1 MAKTRLLKALTRIN
15 YSTQKGQYSDMTF
28 PINAVRSQFPSLS
41 TTDEGQ
47 RRIYFDNAAGTQVP
61 KQTINRIVDFFHRFN
76 SNTGVFNPTSV
87 EVDALYDDTVKAMA
101 DFLGTTDPGEVLI
114 GANMTTLTYQL
125 SRSLAHQLEPGDE
138 IVISRMEHEGNVSPW
153 LQMAEDNDLVV
164 KWLEFDRNSWRAEP
178 ALLEPLLTERT
189 RLLALNYASNLTG
202 GVNDVKALTEMAH
215 AAGAI
220 VYVDAVQYASHRLI
234 DVQDL
239 GCDFLACSPYKFYGP
254 HLGVVYG
261 KRERLEALR
270 AYKLRCASNDLPF
283 RFSLGTPAFELI
295 AGLMG
300 TLEYF
305 QWLAA
310 EAGCSGDR
318 RQLFEGA
325 YAAMGGHEDELSEQ
339 LLSGLVAMPG
349 LTMQGAS
356 TLTYRVATFSFTH
369 DRHPASAIARQL
381 SDAGLYCH
389 WGDNYAF
396 EVAKALDLDP
406 QEGVL
411 RLGLGHYNTA
421 DEVAEALV
429 LIEGV
434 LAA

>member
-1 MAKTRLLKALTRIN
+1 
-15 YSTQKGQYSDMTF
+15 MTF
-28 PINAVRSQFPSLS
+28 PIDAVRQQFPSLA
-41 TTDEGQ
+41 TTDDGQ

-61 KQTINRIVDFFHRFN
+61 RQTMDRIVDFFHRYN

-125 SRSLAHQLEPGDE
+125 SRSLAHQFEPGDE
-138 IVISRMEHEGNVSPW
+138 IIISRMEHEGNVSPW

-178 ALLEPLLTERT
+178 ALLEPLLSERT

-202 GVNDVKALTEMAH
+202 GVNDVKALTAMAQ

-234 DVQDL
+234 DVKDL

-261 KRERLEALR
+261 KRKRLESLR

-310 EAGCSGDR
+310 ETGCSGDR

-325 YAAMGGHEDELSEQ
+325 YTAMGGHEDGLAEQ
-339 LLSGLVAMPG
+339 LLSGLVPIPG

-356 TLTYRVATFSFTH
+356 TLTHRVATFSFTH

-411 RLGLGHYNTA
+411 RLGLGHYNTTG
-421 DEVAEALV
+421 EVAEALT

-434 LAA
+434 LTA

>member
-1 MAKTRLLKALTRIN
+1 
-15 YSTQKGQYSDMTF
+15 MTY
-28 PINAVRSQFPSLS
+28 PIDAVRAQFPSLA
-41 TTDEGQ
+41 TTDAGQ

-61 KQTINRIVDFFHRFN
+61 QQTIDRMIDFFHRFN

-87 EVDALYDDTVKAMA
+87 AVDAMYAEAVAALA
-101 DFLGTTDPGEVLI
+101 DFLGTADHGEVLI

-125 SRSLAHQLEPGDE
+125 SRSLAHQFAPGDE
-138 IVISRMEHEGNVSPW
+138 IIISRMEHEGNVSPW
-153 LQMAEDNDLVV
+153 LQMAEDVGMTV
-164 KWLEFDRNSWRAEP
+164 KWLEFDRESWRVEP
-178 ALLEPLLTERT
+178 ARLELLLTDRT

-202 GVNDVKALTEMAH
+202 GVNDVKALTAMAQ
-215 AAGAI
+215 AAGAL

-234 DVQDL
+234 DVKDL

-261 KRERLEALR
+261 KRERLESLR

-300 TLEYF
+300 MLEYF

-310 EAGCSGDR
+310 ETGCSGDR

-325 YAAMGGHEDELSEQ
+325 YAAMGGHEDALSEQ
-339 LLSGLVAMPG
+339 LLAGLVAMPG
-349 LTMQGAS
+349 LTIQGAS
-356 TLTYRVATFSFTH
+356 TLTHRVATFSFTH
-369 DRHPASAIARQL
+369 DRHPASVIARQL

-389 WGDNYAF
+389 WGYNYAF

-406 QEGVL
+406 KEGVL
-411 RLGLGHYNTA
+411 RLGIGHYNTA
-421 DEVAEALV
+421 GEVAEALT
-429 LIEGV
+429 LIEGA

>member
-1 MAKTRLLKALTRIN
+1 
-15 YSTQKGQYSDMTF
+15 
-28 PINAVRSQFPSLS
+28 
-41 TTDEGQ
+41 
-47 RRIYFDNAAGTQVP
+47 
-61 KQTINRIVDFFHRFN
+61 
-76 SNTGVFNPTSV
+76 
-87 EVDALYDDTVKAMA
+87 MA
-101 DFLGTTDPGEVLI
+101 DFLGTSDPGEVLI

-125 SRSLAHQLEPGDE
+125 SRSLAHQFESGDE
-138 IVISRMEHEGNVSPW
+138 IIISRMEHEGNVSPW
-153 LQMAEDNDLVV
+153 LQMAEDNGLIV
-164 KWLEFDRNSWRAEP
+164 KWLEFDRDTWRVEP
-178 ALLEPLLTERT
+178 ELLEPLLSDRT

-202 GVNDVKALTEMAH
+202 GVNDVKALTAMAQG
-215 AAGAI
+215 AGAM

-234 DVQDL
+234 DVKDL

-261 KRERLEALR
+261 KRERLESLR

-310 EAGCSGDR
+310 ETGCSGDR

-325 YAAMGGHEDELSEQ
+325 YAAMGKHEDALSEQ
-339 LLSGLVAMPG
+339 LLAGLVAMPG
-349 LTMQGAS
+349 LTMKGAS
-356 TLTYRVATFSFTH
+356 TLTHRVATFSFTH
-369 DRHPASAIARQL
+369 DRHPASAIAQQL

-411 RLGLGHYNTA
+411 RLGIGHYNTL
-421 DEVAEALV
+421 DEVAEALT

>member
-1 MAKTRLLKALTRIN
+1 MA
-15 YSTQKGQYSDMTF
+15 F
-28 PINAVRSQFPSLS
+28 PIEAVRQQFPSLA
-41 TTDEGQ
+41 TTDDGQ

-61 KQTINRIVDFFHRFN
+61 RQSIDRIVDFFHRYN

-87 EVDALYDDTVKAMA
+87 EVDALYDAAVAAMA
-101 DFLGTTDPGEVLI
+101 DFLGTSDPGEVLI

-125 SRSLAHQLEPGDE
+125 SRSLAHQFESCDE
-138 IVISRMEHEGNVSPW
+138 IIISRMEHEGNVSPW
-153 LQMAEDNDLVV
+153 LQMAEDNGLIV
-164 KWLEFDRNSWRAEP
+164 KWLEFDRDTWRVEP
-178 ALLEPLLTERT
+178 ELLEPLLSDRT

-202 GVNDVKALTEMAH
+202 GVNDVKALTAMAQG
-215 AAGAI
+215 AGAM

-234 DVQDL
+234 DVKDL

-261 KRERLEALR
+261 KRERLESLH

-310 EAGCSGDR
+310 ETGCSGDH

-325 YAAMGGHEDELSEQ
+325 YSAMGKHDDALSEQ
-339 LLSGLVAMPG
+339 LLAGLVAMPG
-349 LTMQGAS
+349 LTMKGAS
-356 TLTYRVATFSFTH
+356 TLTHRVATFSFTH
-369 DRHPASAIARQL
+369 DRHPASAIAQQL
-381 SDAGLYCH
+381 SVAGLYCH

-396 EVAKALDLDP
+396 EVAKALELDP
-406 QEGVL
+406 REGVL
-411 RLGLGHYNTA
+411 RLGIGHYNTV
-421 DEVAEALV
+421 DEVAEALT

>member
-1 MAKTRLLKALTRIN
+1 M
-15 YSTQKGQYSDMTF
+15 SF
-28 PINAVRSQFPSLS
+28 PIDSVRAQFPSLA

-61 KQTINRIVDFFHRFN
+61 QHTISRIVDFFHRFN

-87 EVDALYDDTVKAMA
+87 EVDALYEDAVNAMA
-101 DFLGTTDPGEVLI
+101 DFLGTSDPGEALI

-125 SRSLAHQLEPGDE
+125 SRSLAHQFSPGDE
-138 IVISRMEHEGNVSPW
+138 IIISRMEHEGNVSPW

-164 KWLEFDRNSWRAEP
+164 KWLEFNRESWHAEP
-178 ALLEPLLTERT
+178 ALLAPLLTERT

-202 GVNDVKALTEMAH
+202 GVNDVKALTKMAQD
-215 AAGAI
+215 AGAI

-234 DVQDL
+234 DVKDL
-239 GCDFLACSPYKFYGP
+239 NCDFLACSPYKFYGP

-261 KRERLEALR
+261 KRERLESLR
-270 AYKLRCASNDLPF
+270 AYKLRCASEELPF

-305 QWLAA
+305 QWLAG
-310 EAGCSGDR
+310 EIGVTGER
-318 RQLFEGA
+318 RQQFAGA
-325 YAAMGGHEDELSEQ
+325 YAAMGAHEDALSEQ
-339 LLSGLVAMPG
+339 LLAGLVAIPG

-356 TLTYRVATFSFTH
+356 TLTQRVATFSFTH
-369 DRHPASAIARQL
+369 DRHPASHIARQL
-381 SDAGLYCH
+381 SEAGLYCH

-406 QEGVL
+406 HEGVL
-411 RLGLGHYNTA
+411 RLGLGHYNTQE
-421 DEVAEALV
+421 EVAEALA

-434 LAA
+434 LSA

>member
-1 MAKTRLLKALTRIN
+1 
-15 YSTQKGQYSDMTF
+15 MTF
-28 PINAVRSQFPSLS
+28 PIEAVRQQFPSLV

-61 KQTINRIVDFFHRFN
+61 KHTIDRVVDFFHRYN

-87 EVDALYDDTVKAMA
+87 EVDALYDNTVKAMG
-101 DFLGTTDPGEVLI
+101 DFLGAPDAREVLI

-125 SRSLAHQLEPGDE
+125 SRSLAHQFEPGDE
-138 IVISRMEHEGNVSPW
+138 IIITRMEHEGNVSPW

-164 KWLEFDRNSWRAEP
+164 KWLEFDRDTWCVEP
-178 ALLEPLLTERT
+178 ALLEPLLSERT

-202 GVNDVKALTEMAH
+202 GVNDVKALTKMAQ

-234 DVQDL
+234 DVKDL

-261 KRERLEALR
+261 KRGRLDSLR

-300 TLEYF
+300 TLDYF

-310 EAGCSGDR
+310 ETGCSGDR

-325 YAAMGGHEDELSEQ
+325 YAAMGDHEDTLSGQ

-349 LTMQGAS
+349 LTMKGAN
-356 TLTYRVATFSFTH
+356 TLTHRVATFSFTH
-369 DRHPASAIARQL
+369 DRHPASVIARQL
-381 SDAGLYCH
+381 SEAGLYCH

-406 QEGVL
+406 EEGVV

-421 DEVAEALV
+421 EEVAEALI
-429 LIEGV
+429 LIERV

>member
-1 MAKTRLLKALTRIN
+1 
-15 YSTQKGQYSDMTF
+15 MTF
-28 PINAVRSQFPSLS
+28 PIDAVRQQFPSLA
-41 TTDEGQ
+41 TTDDGQ

-61 KQTINRIVDFFHRFN
+61 RQTIDRIVDFFHRYN

-87 EVDALYDDTVKAMA
+87 EVDALYDDAVKAMA

-125 SRSLAHQLEPGDE
+125 SRSLAHQFEPGDE
-138 IVISRMEHEGNVSPW
+138 IIISRMEHEGNVSPW

-178 ALLEPLLTERT
+178 ALLEPLLSERT

-202 GVNDVKALTEMAH
+202 GVNDVKALTAMAQ

-234 DVQDL
+234 DVKDL

-261 KRERLEALR
+261 KRGRLESLR

-310 EAGCSGDR
+310 ETGCSGHR

-325 YAAMGGHEDELSEQ
+325 YTAMGGHEDGLAEQ
-339 LLSGLVAMPG
+339 LLSGLVAIPG

-356 TLTYRVATFSFTH
+356 TLTHRVATFSFTH

-411 RLGLGHYNTA
+411 RLGLGHYNTTG
-421 DEVAEALV
+421 EVAEALT

-434 LAA
+434 LTA

>member
-1 MAKTRLLKALTRIN
+1 
-15 YSTQKGQYSDMTF
+15 MTF
-28 PINAVRSQFPSLS
+28 PIDAVRQQFPSLA
-41 TTDEGQ
+41 TTDDGQ

-61 KQTINRIVDFFHRFN
+61 RQSIDRIVDFFHRYN

-125 SRSLAHQLEPGDE
+125 SRSLAHQFEPGDE
-138 IVISRMEHEGNVSPW
+138 IIISRMEHEGNVSPW
-153 LQMAEDNDLVV
+153 LQMAEDNGLVV

-178 ALLEPLLTERT
+178 ALLEPLLSERT

-202 GVNDVKALTEMAH
+202 GVNDVKALTAMAH

-234 DVQDL
+234 DVKDL

-261 KRERLEALR
+261 KRERLESLR
-270 AYKLRCASNDLPF
+270 AYKLRCANNDLPF

-318 RQLFEGA
+318 RSLFEGA
-325 YAAMGGHEDELSEQ
+325 YAAMGCHEDALSEQ

-356 TLTYRVATFSFTH
+356 TLTHRVATFSFTH
-369 DRHPASAIARQL
+369 DRHPASAIARKL

-411 RLGLGHYNTA
+411 RLGLGHYNTTE
-421 DEVAEALV
+421 EVAEALT

>member
-1 MAKTRLLKALTRIN
+1 
-15 YSTQKGQYSDMTF
+15 MTF
-28 PINAVRSQFPSLS
+28 PIDAVRQQFPSLA
-41 TTDEGQ
+41 TTDDGQ

-61 KQTINRIVDFFHRFN
+61 KHTIDRVVDFFHRYN

-87 EVDALYDDTVKAMA
+87 EVDALYDNTVKAMG
-101 DFLGTTDPGEVLI
+101 DFLGAPDAREVLI

-125 SRSLAHQLEPGDE
+125 SRSLAHQFEPGDE
-138 IVISRMEHEGNVSPW
+138 IIITRMEHEGNVSPW

-164 KWLEFDRNSWRAEP
+164 KWLEFDRDTWCVEP
-178 ALLEPLLTERT
+178 ALLEPLLSERT

-202 GVNDVKALTEMAH
+202 GVNDVKALTKMAQ

-234 DVQDL
+234 DVKDL

-261 KRERLEALR
+261 KRGRLDSLR

-300 TLEYF
+300 TLDYF

-310 EAGCSGDR
+310 ETGCSGDR

-325 YAAMGGHEDELSEQ
+325 YAAMGDHEDTLSGQ

-349 LTMQGAS
+349 LTMKGAN
-356 TLTYRVATFSFTH
+356 TLTHRVATFSFTH
-369 DRHPASAIARQL
+369 DRHPASVIARQL
-381 SDAGLYCH
+381 SEAGLYCH

-396 EVAKALDLDP
+396 EVAKALGLDP
-406 QEGVL
+406 EEGVV

-421 DEVAEALV
+421 EEVAEALI
-429 LIEGV
+429 LIERV

>member
-1 MAKTRLLKALTRIN
+1 
-15 YSTQKGQYSDMTF
+15 MTF
-28 PINAVRSQFPSLS
+28 PIDAVRQQFPSLA
-41 TTDEGQ
+41 TTDDGQ

-61 KQTINRIVDFFHRFN
+61 KHTIDRVVDFFHRYN

-87 EVDALYDDTVKAMA
+87 EVDALYDNTVKAMG
-101 DFLGTTDPGEVLI
+101 DFLGAPDAREVLI

-125 SRSLAHQLEPGDE
+125 SRSLAHQFEPGDE
-138 IVISRMEHEGNVSPW
+138 IIITRMEHEGNVSPW

-164 KWLEFDRNSWRAEP
+164 KWLEFDRDTWCVEP
-178 ALLEPLLTERT
+178 ALLEPLLSERT

-202 GVNDVKALTEMAH
+202 GVNDVKALTKMAQ

-234 DVQDL
+234 DVKDL

-261 KRERLEALR
+261 KRGRLDSLR

-300 TLEYF
+300 TLDYF

-310 EAGCSGDR
+310 ETGCSGDR

-325 YAAMGGHEDELSEQ
+325 YAAMGDHEDTLSGQ

-349 LTMQGAS
+349 LTMKGAN
-356 TLTYRVATFSFTH
+356 TLTHRVATFSFTH
-369 DRHPASAIARQL
+369 DRHPASVIARQL
-381 SDAGLYCH
+381 SEAGLYCH

-406 QEGVL
+406 EEGVV

-421 DEVAEALV
+421 EEVGEALT

>member
-1 MAKTRLLKALTRIN
+1 M
-15 YSTQKGQYSDMTF
+15 SF
-28 PINAVRSQFPSLS
+28 PIDSVRAQFPSLA

-61 KQTINRIVDFFHRFN
+61 QHTISRIVDFFHRFN

-87 EVDALYDDTVKAMA
+87 EVDALYEDAVNAMA
-101 DFLGTTDPGEVLI
+101 DFLGTSDPGEVLI

-125 SRSLAHQLEPGDE
+125 SRSLAHQFSPGDE
-138 IVISRMEHEGNVSPW
+138 IIISRMEHEGNVSPW

-178 ALLEPLLTERT
+178 ALLEPLLSERT

-202 GVNDVKALTEMAH
+202 GVNDVKALTAMAQ

-220 VYVDAVQYASHRLI
+220 VYVDAVQCASHRLI
-234 DVQDL
+234 DVKGL

-261 KRERLEALR
+261 KRERLESLR

-325 YAAMGGHEDELSEQ
+325 YAAMGGHEDALSEQ

-356 TLTYRVATFSFTH
+356 TLTHRVATFSFTH

-396 EVAKALDLDP
+396 EVAKALGLDP
-406 QEGVL
+406 EEGVL
-411 RLGLGHYNTA
+411 RLGLGHYNTTE
-421 DEVAEALV
+421 EVAEALA
-429 LIEGV
+429 LIKGV
-434 LAA
+434 LTT

>member
-1 MAKTRLLKALTRIN
+1 M
-15 YSTQKGQYSDMTF
+15 SF
-28 PINAVRSQFPSLS
+28 PIDIVRAQFPSLA
-41 TTDEGQ
+41 TTDGGQ

-61 KQTINRIVDFFHRFN
+61 QQTIDRIVDFFQRFN

-87 EVDALYDDTVKAMA
+87 EVDALYDDAVKAMA

-125 SRSLAHQLEPGDE
+125 SRSLGHQFSPGDE
-138 IVISRMEHEGNVSPW
+138 IIISRMEHEGNVSPW

-164 KWLEFDRNSWRAEP
+164 KWLEFDRDTWRVEP
-178 ALLEPLLTERT
+178 QLLQSLLSDRT
-189 RLLALNYASNLTG
+189 RLMALNYASNLTG
-202 GVNDVKALTEMAH
+202 GVNDVKALTKMAQE
-215 AAGAI
+215 AGVI
-220 VYVDAVQYASHRLI
+220 VYVDAVQFASHRLI
-234 DVQDL
+234 DVKDL
-239 GCDFLACSPYKFYGP
+239 NCDFLACSPYKFYGP

-261 KRERLEALR
+261 KRERLESLR
-270 AYKLRCASNDLPF
+270 AYKLRCASEELPF

-305 QWLAA
+305 QWLAG
-310 EAGCSGDR
+310 ETGVTGTR
-318 RQLFEGA
+318 RQQFAGA
-325 YAAMGGHEDELSEQ
+325 YAAMSAHEDALSEQ
-339 LLSGLVAMPG
+339 LLAGLVAIPG

-356 TLTYRVATFSFTH
+356 TLTHRVATFSFTH
-369 DRHPASAIARQL
+369 DRHPASHIARQL

-411 RLGLGHYNTA
+411 RLGLGHYNTGE
-421 DEVAEALV
+421 EVAEALT